1 MLRFGVD
8 LGGTKIEIIALGP
21 DVRERLRRR
30 IATPQEDY
38 RAILAAVAGLV
49 REA

>member
-21 DVRERLRRR
+21 DGRERLRRR